1 MITHDP
7 LEAIALAGRL
17 VVIEA
22 GRIVQ
27 SGSAAEVT
35 ERPRS
40 RYVADLVGV
49 NLFRGTAHGETVQLD
64 GGSRLIAAGAG
75 QGDVFAVVHPRS
87 VSMWRSRPDGT
98 PRNVWRGTAAG
109 LDFEGERVRVRV
121 ASVPPIVAEVTPAAV
136 AALRLHEGGE
146 VWVTV
151 KATDV
156 SVYPA

>member
-1 MITHDP
+1 VITHDP

-17 VVIEA
+17 VVIEG

-49 NLFRGTAHGETVQLD
+49 NLLKGTAYGDLVELD
-64 GGSRLIAAGAG
+64 GGAQLIAAGAG
-75 QGDVFAVVHPRS
+75 HGPVFVVIHPRS
-87 VSMWRSRPDGT
+87 VSLWRSRPDGT
-98 PRNVWRGTAAG
+98 PRNVWCGNSAG
-109 LDFEGERVRVRV
+109 LDLEGDRVRVRV
-121 ASVPPIVAEVTPAAV
+121 AGVPPIVAEVTPAGV
-136 AALRLHEGGE
+136 AELRLHDGGE

-156 SVYPA
+156 NVYPA